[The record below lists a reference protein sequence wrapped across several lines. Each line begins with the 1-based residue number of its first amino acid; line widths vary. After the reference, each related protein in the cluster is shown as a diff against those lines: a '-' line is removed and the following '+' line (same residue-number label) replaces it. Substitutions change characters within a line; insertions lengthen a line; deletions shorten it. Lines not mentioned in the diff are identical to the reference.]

1 MHEVRLKFDGD
12 LISMAEAQ
20 KKIEFKPGF
29 TWRSALGIIGSAVI
43 FIPVSM
49 YASLMLGS
57 GLGGPAVFATTIL
70 MVELSKLFR
79 QPLTKQET
87 LILYYGAGVGGVSY
101 GGTIMSGILYRTY
114 FLHSPFAFSYKIQG
128 IPIAKW
134 VPVWMAP
141 PYNSPAYNVRTIF
154 QSAFAP
160 AITYSVVML
169 ALGWIGE
176 ITVDMMIARALVEVE
191 NYPFPFANVDV
202 SFVTFLS
209 ERPKSYMKPFIY
221 AMLVGALY
229 AMLIYLSPAV
239 TGVYILPLPYADA
252 SWLIQ
257 GILPG
262 ALLAFPTPLGAYVGG
277 FMFPFDA
284 AVIMIITAVVLDV
297 FQSLFVTTWPK
308 VFPLWS
314 SSYFKGMGY
323 IAITMRSGPTLWF
336 SPSVGFMLGG
346 AAVLIWKARKGFV
359 VIFRGLAKSG
369 KNRVS
374 ILGFPS
380 TLTLLLLYLFSTLS
394 SVAIFHYLVPTLPL
408 WLPLVASLLLGFL
421 VGIVIASTQGM
432 VGFGPPGIGVPWSA
446 LVYTTP
452 YVGYAGFDSSPIM
465 PGGGAGGFSQ
475 TVRSALL
482 TETKP
487 IDLVK
492 MSLLT
497 AIMGTIMGLV
507 SVNYFWGIAPI
518 PSGVYPATIFSYPAS
533 ALADALTVT
542 RSLSFSP
549 PIMFYSMII
558 VMAIMIVGEAMH
570 KFTGMLWS
578 SFGFLFGLFAGIPG
592 AFSLFM
598 GSFIGFY
605 VMPRFFGGRE
615 NWNQYRAPIV
625 AGEAFG
631 EGLILFIGTVLAM
644 LTKSAW
650 LWPW

>member
-1 MHEVRLKFDGD
+1 
-12 LISMAEAQ
+12 
-20 KKIEFKPGF
+20 
-29 TWRSALGIIGSAVI
+29 
-43 FIPVSM
+43 M

-101 GGTIMSGILYRTY
+101 GGTIISGILYETY
-114 FLHSPFAFSYKIQG
+114 FLHSPFAFSYTIEGK
-128 IPIAKW
+128 PIAYW
-134 VPVWMAP
+134 VPTWMAP
-141 PYNSPAYNVRTIF
+141 PYNSPAYNVRSIF
-154 QSAFAP
+154 QPAFAP
-160 AITYSVVML
+160 ALTYAIVML

-176 ITVDMMIARALVEVE
+176 ITIDMMIARALVEVE
-191 NYPFPFANVDV
+191 NYEFPFAKVDV

-221 AMLVGALY
+221 AMLVGAAY
-229 AMLIYLSPAV
+229 GIAIYLPPSL
-239 TGVYILPLPYADA
+239 TGTSVLPLPYADA
-252 SWLIQ
+252 TWAIQ
-257 GILPG
+257 GLLPG
-262 ALLAFPTPLGAYVGG
+262 AILAFPTVLGSYVGG

-284 AVIMIITAVVLDV
+284 AIIMIATAIGIDVL
-297 FQSLFVTTWPK
+297 QSLFVTTWPN

-323 IAITMRSGPTLWF
+323 IGITMRAGPTLWF

-346 AAVLIWKARKGFV
+346 AAVLTWKARKGLI
-359 VIFRGLAKSG
+359 VIFRGLTRSG
-369 KNRVS
+369 RQATS

-380 TLTLLLLYLFSTLS
+380 TLTLLLLYLFATLS

-408 WLPLVASLLLGFL
+408 WLPLVASVFLGFL
-421 VGIVIASTQGM
+421 VGVVIASTQGM
-432 VGFGPPGIGVPWSA
+432 VGFGPPGIGVPWGA
-446 LVYTTP
+446 LVYTTN

-465 PGGGAGGFSQ
+465 PGGAAGGFSQ
-475 TVRSALL
+475 TVRAALM

-497 AIMGTIMGLV
+497 AILGTVMGLI
-507 SVNYFWGIAPI
+507 SVNYFWGVAPI

-533 ALADALTVT
+533 ALFDALKVT
-542 RSLSFSP
+542 RHLSFSP
-549 PIMFYSMII
+549 MIMLYSMII
-558 VMAIMIVGEAMH
+558 VMAIMVVGETMH
-570 KFTGMLWS
+570 KFTGILWS
-578 SFGFLFGLFAGIPG
+578 SFGFLFGLFAGFPG
-592 AFSLFM
+592 AFSLFL
-598 GSFIGFY
+598 GSFIGYY
-605 VMPRFFGGRE
+605 VMPRFVGGRE
-615 NWNQYRAPIV
+615 NWNQYRAPVV

-631 EGLILFIGTVLAM
+631 EGLVLFIGTVLAM
-644 LTKSAW
+644 LTRSAW